1 MENKKS
7 SITHI
12 RNWVRTNGEMSQDG
26 KSITY
31 SCAELEAVIREAEAM
46 HKEEIAKSYFEGE
59 NRKWNSVNGYE
70 YYNEK
75 FGGDN
80 E

>member
-1 MENKKS
+1 MEKKQS
-7 SITHI
+7 SVEWLAEQLT
-12 RNWVRTNGEMSQDG
+12 E
-26 KSITY
+26 Y
-31 SCAELEAVIREAEAM
+31 SLDKWEIKVIVQRALQM

-70 YYNEK
+70 YYNET